1 MKIRKLLRIFHRD
14 LGYFIVGMT
23 IVYVVSGIFLNHR
36 HDFNPDY
43 SIYSEEFSFD
53 PNAKDATNKA
63 TLIAIINDLPHDLKY
78 KKHYI
83 DSEGMVKVFIES
95 GEVVINP
102 DSGKGVFRYLERRP
116 VIFGMNKLH
125 RAAIGTVW
133 KWVSD
138 IMAFI
143 LLFVAVTGLFLLKGK
158 RGFIRWGLWW
168 MIAGFVVPLV
178 FILIFV

>member
-23 IVYVVSGIFLNHR
+23 IVYVVSGILLNHR

-43 SIYSEEFSFD
+43 KIYTEEFSYD
-53 PNAKDATNKA
+53 ASTQDATQENILKN
-63 TLIAIINDLPHDLKY
+63 IIQELPHELIY
-78 KKHYI
+78 KKHYLSS
-83 DSEGMVKVFIES
+83 DGTVKVFIES

-102 DSGKGVFRYLERRP
+102 VTGKGVMRYLERRP
-116 VIFGMNKLH
+116 IFFEMNKLH
-125 RAAIGTVW
+125 KATIGTTW

-138 IMAFI
+138 FMAFI
-143 LLFVAVTGLFLLKGK
+143 LLFVAITGLFLLKGK

-168 MIAGFVVPLV
+168 MIAGFIVPLA
-178 FILIFV
+178 FAMIFV